1 MKKILSFIILMM
13 CGFYGLSQCNNYQI
27 YESFTGSLPTQ
38 GGTWTENSMIVVTT
52 PVRTGTH
59 AIGFNGS
66 GDWIRIP
73 QIANPGVLSFWYR
86 RSSNTTAWTLNIQ
99 TSPDGTTWTTRG
111 SVTAPT
117 ATYQQ
122 YSLNIGSLGLTNVF
136 IRLIDARASGTH
148 QRYVEDLS
156 ITSTS
161 SSVNTL
167 IPILGACSQTLTST
181 LTYSLSDDGGP
192 AGPISTGYGNSV
204 DRTITLTP
212 SDNTKKLQLNFSQ
225 LDLETSWDYLYIYD
239 GTNTSAPLL
248 ATLNGTTIPSAIT
261 AENASGQLT
270 IRWTT
275 DGSNVGA
282 WGGFLASITSVTICT
297 TPTNGGTLSSTKTN
311 TTVNDATTLTTSGN
325 GGTITK
331 LEWSYNNFTSVA
343 GSISSPSNPYT
354 FMMNIQ
360 QSQIYFRTTSKD
372 GTCPSGNSNIVT
384 VNLNNATP
392 YSSSSGTYGI
402 QDGDHVTNVTL
413 ANINNT
419 STNDGDS
426 YQDFRSQI
434 IEVAKGTQYTLSV
447 TATNTF
453 NPGQGYAAWIDWN
466 GDGVFQTTEN
476 VLQSAPANSVSQNI
490 TVPIDAITGDVLMR
504 VLSVWNTTPST
515 NAYSTTAYRWGEI
528 EEYTVRISVEL
539 PIELVSFSSTCI
551 GSGSLITWKT
561 SSENNTS
568 HFTLEKSKDGS
579 NWYIIN
585 NQQAAGNS
593 NNLITYT
600 FTDEEKNNDINYYRL
615 NQYDIDGTYETFGPI
630 SNNCLEESSGYFSIF
645 PNPSTNSFSVII
657 NNSSLI
663 GTCFLYIRDEG
674 GRIVYDKNI
683 EVTQGINLYLIDKL
697 DISPGFYYISVVN
710 SKYTT
715 GILKQIIK

>member
-1 MKKILSFIILMM
+1 MKSFLILLFTLISFIGIT
-13 CGFYGLSQCNNYQI
+13 QCNNYQI
-27 YESFTGSLPTQ
+27 YESFTSTLPTQ
-38 GGTWTENSMIVVTT
+38 GGTWTANSMIVVTT

-66 GDWIRIP
+66 GDWIRTP

-111 SVTAPT
+111 SITTVT
-117 ATYQQ
+117 ATYAQ
-122 YSLNIGSLGLTNVF
+122 YTLNIGSLGLTNVF
-136 IRLIDARASGTH
+136 IRLIDARASGAH
-148 QRYVEDLS
+148 ERYVEDLS

-167 IPILGACSQTLTST
+167 IPILGACSQTLNSS

-225 LDLETSWDYLYIYD
+225 LDLETSYDYLYIYD
-239 GTNTSAPLL
+239 GANTSAPLL
-248 ATLNGTTIPSAIT
+248 ATLNGTTLPSSIT

-275 DGSNVGA
+275 DISNVGT

-297 TPTNGGTLSSTKTN
+297 TPTVGGTLSSTKTN

-343 GSISSPSNPYT
+343 GSVSSPSNPYT
-354 FMMNIQ
+354 IIMNVQ

-392 YSSSSGTYGI
+392 YTTASGSYGV
-402 QDGDHVTNVTL
+402 QDGDYISNVTL

-419 STNDGDS
+419 STDDGDS
-426 YQDFRSQI
+426 YQNFKSQI
-434 IEVAKGTQYTLSV
+434 VEVTKGTLYTLSV

-453 NPGQGYAAWIDWN
+453 STGQGYSAWIDWN
-466 GDGVFQTTEN
+466 GDGIFQVTEN

-504 VLSVWNTTPST
+504 VLSVWGSTPST
-515 NAYSTTAYRWGEI
+515 DAYSTTAYRWGEI
-528 EEYTVRISVEL
+528 EEYTVRISVALPVEL
-539 PIELVSFSSTCI
+539 TQFEATPYPQWNVVKWT
-551 GSGSLITWKT
+551 TT
-561 SSENNTS
+561 SENNSS
-568 HFTLEKSKDGS
+568 HFDLESSTDGE
-579 NWYIIN
+579 NWRKITTKF
-585 NQQAAGNS
+585 AAGNS
-593 NNLITYT
+593 TEEIKYSYIDYNLNSLT
-600 FTDEEKNNDINYYRL
+600 YYRL
-615 NQYDIDGTYETFGPI
+615 QQFDIDGKFETYGPI
-630 SNNCLEESSGYFSIF
+630 LVTKTITDKKIIKYINLMGQEINPNNTTG
-645 PNPSTNSFSVII
+645 VII
-657 NNSSLI
+657 EI
-663 GTCFLYIRDEG
+663 YDDGTMKKMIR
-674 GRIVYDKNI
+674 
-683 EVTQGINLYLIDKL
+683 
-697 DISPGFYYISVVN
+697 
-710 SKYTT
+710 
-715 GILKQIIK
+715 